1 MTESNGRPESE
12 SMSTKSEVV
21 PTARFLSYVAQQ
33 YKVNTSFY
41 SSAYQ
46 APDLP

>member
-12 SMSTKSEVV
+12 SVVYVNLV

>member
-1 MTESNGRPESE
+1 MGDLKAKVYC
-12 SMSTKSEVV
+12 MSTKSEVV